1 MEEQQEEYEAEQ
13 DRGLPVRV
21 EEQVASAHR
30 EPAGVDAS
38 PAGAAGVTGAASPAG
53 VAGERV
59 GDTGPACAAGDCA
72 GATGERA
79 GVAGAADVVG
89 EPPKKAARAKGDR
102 YRFVIDACCFLFMF
116 VNMGINSTTFNVFQP
131 YINALPTMGDTLGS
145 FVVGARMLSAFL
157 VTFAAAAFY
166 RKFDCRMGVTLACL
180 LSAVGALVFSFST
193 SFPLFCL
200 GSLFTGAAYGLGGTL
215 AMTLV
220 IGRWF
225 TRGKSTALGVASM
238 GTGFAAIIVPPVVT
252 HLVESVSLRSG
263 FLFESVLSALIALL
277 VFVLL
282 RNRPASHDAENPA
295 APVAPAAPVVSA
307 APTNPAAPANPAA
320 PEASTSAVSAPA
332 APAPVAPAVSSV
344 PVIAEPETS
353 APKLAPHDFLL
364 MQIAVLFMGMASVGS
379 NAYLSVLFTTNGFD
393 PYFVAA
399 MLSLSGA
406 CMMVFKPIAG
416 RVMDVMGT
424 RHGSALFF
432 MCFITGQVLLC
443 VVPCGLV
450 LVAAAG
456 TFFSYTGQPLSSIG
470 VSSWALDFSTEQTR
484 AQTIKRFQLFFT
496 AGTFL
501 CNLFPGALYD
511 LCGTYVVSYI
521 IFAVEIVLC
530 ALIVVRTYRKYGL
543 R

>member
-1 MEEQQEEYEAEQ
+1 M
-13 DRGLPVRV
+13 
-21 EEQVASAHR
+21 S
-30 EPAGVDAS
+30 
-38 PAGAAGVTGAASPAG
+38 
-53 VAGERV
+53 
-59 GDTGPACAAGDCA
+59 
-72 GATGERA
+72 
-79 GVAGAADVVG
+79 
-89 EPPKKAARAKGDR
+89 R

-116 VNMGINSTTFNVFQP
+116 VNMGITSTTFNVFQP

-145 FVVGARMLSAFL
+145 FVVGVRMLSAFI

-166 RKFDCRMGVTLACL
+166 RKLDCRLGVTLACL
-180 LSAVGALVFSFST
+180 LCAAGTLLFAFAT
-193 SFPLFCL
+193 SFPLFCV
-200 GSLFTGAAYGLGGTL
+200 GAICTGAAYGLGGTL
-215 AMTLV
+215 AMALV

-225 TRGKSTALGVASM
+225 PRGKSTALGVASM
-238 GTGFAAIIVPPVVT
+238 GTGFAAIVLPPAAT
-252 HLVESVSLRSG
+252 HLVESTSLQAG
-263 FLFESVLSALIALL
+263 FLFESALSALIALA

-282 RNRPASHDAENPA
+282 RNRPADD
-295 APVAPAAPVVSA
+295 
-307 APTNPAAPANPAA
+307 A
-320 PEASTSAVSAPA
+320 PEGKPELAAAAHDGAAAGETAAVGEAAAVGETAAEAGQQAEATDVADQQAKATDVAAASALDSATKPPQLSRR
-332 APAPVAPAVSSV
+332 
-344 PVIAEPETS
+344 
-353 APKLAPHDFLL
+353 DFLL
-364 MQIAVLFMGMASVGS
+364 MQIAMLFMGMASVGS
-379 NAYLSVLFTTNGFD
+379 NAYLGVLFTTNGFD

-432 MCFITGQVLLC
+432 VFFIVGQVLLC

-470 VSSWALDFSTEQTR
+470 TSSWALDFSTEQTR

-496 AGTFL
+496 AGSFL

-511 LCGTYVVSYI
+511 AFGTYLISYV
-521 IFAVEIVLC
+521 IFAVEIILC
-530 ALIVVRTYRKYGL
+530 ALIVVRTYRKHGL